1 MNETLLLSRLAAR
14 AGIETRYRDAWAQL
28 KEVSRDSIEALL
40 ISMGLAVADRG
51 DVEELLQGRETER
64 WRDLLEPVAVV
75 PEEAE
80 SILVVVNALADDID
94 VAVDWTVTTE
104 DGGRLQGHLRL
115 GETMPEGAGDAVGQ
129 RWIRRSLRLPRLP
142 SGYHDLTVRLGA
154 REGRMR
160 LIVAPAACYLPDE
173 LRAGSRVWGLATQL
187 YALRSERN
195 WGIGDFSD
203 LALLAEGAASL
214 HARAV
219 GVNPL
224 HALFAAEPRHISPY
238 SPSSRLFLNDLYID
252 IEAVAEFGE
261 CEAARRYAA
270 SPATQ
275 SILTVVRDAP
285 LVDHVAVAAVK
296 RPAFEALYRAFRQ
309 RHLGSG
315 AGGAATPRGED
326 FRMFQ
331 RAGGVQLRNFA
342 TFEALQETF
351 IASGIGFDWHG
362 WPIAMQDPAS
372 PEVAAFVEEQR
383 ERIEYFEYLQWE
395 ADRQLSAAA
404 RLGAAAGLSI
414 GLYRDLAVGVDP
426 CGAEAWGD
434 QDLLVS
440 GATIGAPPDFLNL
453 KGQNWGL
460 VPINPLALRRRA
472 YAPYI
477 AGLRANMRHAGVLR
491 IDHVMALQHVYW
503 VPGGMSPTA
512 GAYVSYPFEDLVR
525 ILALESQRH
534 RCAVIGEDLGTVP
547 EGFRER
553 MHRANVLSYRVL
565 VFERQADGS
574 FTPPDQYPE
583 LSTASVGTHDL
594 ATLRGYWTG
603 RDLEWRQRLDLYATV
618 EQRQAD
624 QENRARER
632 RLLLDALVREGV
644 LPPDAADTFL
654 LPDDK
659 VEFQQGLSEAVHR
672 YLGRSNARFVLV
684 QIEDAVGELEQV
696 NLPGTTDEHPNWR
709 RKLSLSVEQILDDPV
724 FRQLATAL
732 NESRQRAK
740 GSVVL

>member
-1 MNETLLLSRLAAR
+1 MNEILPLSRLAAR
-14 AGIETRYRDAWAQL
+14 AGIETYFRDVWGQPN
-28 KEVSRDSIEALL
+28 EVSRQSIEALL
-40 ISMGLAVADRG
+40 RSMGLAVVDGHDAEDLLQER
-51 DVEELLQGRETER
+51 EEARWSELL
-64 WRDLLEPVAVV
+64 DPVAVI
-75 PEEAE
+75 PEEAA
-80 SILVVVNALADDID
+80 STLVVVNAPADAID
-94 VAVDWTVTTE
+94 AAVDWAVTTE
-104 DGGRLQGHLRL
+104 DGNTLEGRLRVA
-115 GETMPEGAGDAVGQ
+115 EMMPEGAGDAVGQ
-129 RWIRRSLRLPRLP
+129 RWIRRNLVLPRLP
-142 SGYHDLTVRLGA
+142 SGYHDLTVWLAA

-160 LIVAPAACYLPDE
+160 LIVAPPACYLPDE
-173 LRAGSRVWGLATQL
+173 LRAGSRIWGLATQL

-195 WGIGDFSD
+195 RGIGDFSD
-203 LALLAEGAASL
+203 LAVLAEGVAGL

-252 IEAVAEFGE
+252 VEAVAEFAE
-261 CEAARRYAA
+261 CEAARIFAA
-270 SPATQ
+270 SPQTQ
-275 SILTVVRDAP
+275 SILTAVREAP
-285 LVDHVAVAAVK
+285 LVDHVAIAAVK

-309 RHLGSG
+309 RHLGAKPG
-315 AGGAATPRGED
+315 AAATPRGED
-326 FRMFQ
+326 FRAFQ
-331 RAGGVQLRNFA
+331 REGGVRLRNFA

-351 IASGIGFDWHG
+351 VASGVGFNWHDWPFG
-362 WPIAMQDPAS
+362 MRNPAS
-372 PEVAAFVEEQR
+372 PEVASFVEEQR

-395 ADRQLSAAA
+395 ADRQLGAAA
-404 RLGAAAGLSI
+404 RLGAAAGLTI

-440 GATIGAPPDFLNL
+440 GAAIGAPPDLLNL

-460 VPINPLALRRRA
+460 VPINPLALRRLA
-472 YAPYI
+472 YGPYI
-477 AGLRANMRHAGVLR
+477 AGLRANMRHAGALR
-491 IDHVMALQHVYW
+491 IDHVMALQHLYW
-503 VPGGMSPTA
+503 IPRGMSPAA

-525 ILALESQRH
+525 ILALESHRH

-603 RDLEWRQRLDLYATV
+603 RDLEWRQNLDLYPTV
-618 EQRQAD
+618 EQRRAD

-632 RLLLDALVREGV
+632 RLLLDALVREEV
-644 LPPDAADTFL
+644 LPPDAAETFL
-654 LPDDK
+654 PPDDK
-659 VEFQQGLSEAVHR
+659 LVFHPGLSEAVHR
-672 YLGRSNARFVLV
+672 YLGRSNAGSSWCR
-684 QIEDAVGELEQV
+684 
-696 NLPGTTDEHPNWR
+696 
-709 RKLSLSVEQILDDPV
+709 
-724 FRQLATAL
+724 
-732 NESRQRAK
+732 SRTRWA
-740 GSVVL
+740 SSSR